1 MVRDRERDR
10 TGFSGRTRAPS
21 VTPPEVRLMR
31 PSGVTRHPASGTTIT
46 FGKTFRF
53 AEGAAYTL
61 FALSSYPA
69 FFAQESRCE
78 IIEREIRII

>member
-10 TGFSGRTRAPS
+10 TGFSGRTRALS

-31 PSGVTRHPASGTTIT
+31 PSGVTRHPTSGRTIT

-53 AEGAAYTL
+53 AEGSTYIL
-61 FALSSYPA
+61 FALSSYPT
-69 FFAQESRCE
+69 FFAGLKNHVLK
-78 IIEREIRII
+78 

>member
-46 FGKTFRF
+46 FDKTFRF

-69 FFAQESRCE
+69 FFAGLRNHVVK
-78 IIEREIRII
+78 